1 MSFFDAVASAFKR
14 YFDFSGRSSRS
25 EFWWFFLFCIL
36 LYMLAFS
43 LSVNELGPPDESV
56 LSNPEV
62 FLAKT
67 LTSWFGIAFIVTL
80 IPSISISV
88 RRFHDIN
95 MSGWWYVALQIVP
108 SILSQYIFIFSFIS
122 VIALFAYLYFM
133 CAEGGGDN
141 QYGTN
146 PPQNKEQ
153 L

>member
-1 MSFFDAVASAFKR
+1 MSFFDAVASAFRR

-43 LSVNELGPPDESV
+43 LTINEIGELNPT
-56 LSNPEV
+56 NPEE
-62 FLAKT
+62 FLSKA
-67 LTSWFGIAFIVTL
+67 LTSWFGIAVILTL
-80 IPSISISV
+80 IPSISVSV

-95 MSGWWYVALQIVP
+95 KSGWWYVALQIAP
-108 SILSQYIFIFSFIS
+108 SILAQFLFIFSFIS
-122 VIALFAYLYFM
+122 FMALFAYLYFM
-133 CAEGGGDN
+133 CAEGGEEN

-146 PPQNKEQ
+146 PLRDKES

>member
-14 YFDFSGRSSRS
+14 YFEFSGRSSRS

-36 LYMLAFS
+36 LYMLTFS
-43 LSVNELGPPDESV
+43 LTINELGPPDESV

-146 PPQNKEQ
+146 PLQNKEQ

>member
-25 EFWWFFLFCIL
+25 EFWWFFLFYVL

-43 LSVNELGPPDESV
+43 LSVNELSPLDESS
-56 LSNPEV
+56 LSNPEA
-62 FLAKT
+62 FLAKS

-80 IPSISISV
+80 IPSISLSV

-95 MSGWWYVALQIVP
+95 MSGWWYVALQIAP
-108 SILSQYIFIFSFIS
+108 SILGQYIFIFSFIS
-122 VIALFAYLYFM
+122 VIALFVYLYFM
-133 CAEGGGDN
+133 CTEGGGDN

-146 PPQNKEQ
+146 PLQNKD
-153 L
+153 

>member
-25 EFWWFFLFCIL
+25 EFWWFFLFCCL

-43 LSVNELGPPDESV
+43 LSANELSPFDEAA
-56 LSNPEV
+56 LSNPEA
-62 FLAKT
+62 FLAKS

-108 SILSQYIFIFSFIS
+108 SVLGQYIFIFSFIS
-122 VIALFAYLYFM
+122 VIALFVYLYFM
-133 CAEGGGDN
+133 CSEGGGDN

-146 PPQNKEQ
+146 PLHNKEQ